1 MSNLMFPFMSE
12 YLMKMGKVKAYFTE
26 LAEKRVQ
33 ELQEDLN
40 EHCFTLGYR
49 RGGSDRAYD
58 LDPDNEE
65 FKRRIN
71 EIPHELLGYDTQE
84 DLINELINNRDDL
97 WAEEYHDQMVES
109 YYS

>member
-49 RGGSDRAYD
+49 RGGYDRADD
-58 LDPDNEE
+58 LDTDNEE

-84 DLINELINNRDDL
+84 DLINELINNRDEL
-97 WAEEYHDQMVES
+97 WAEQYHDQMVES
-109 YYS
+109 YWG

>member
-1 MSNLMFPFMSE
+1 MFPFMSE

-49 RGGSDRAYD
+49 RGGYNRADD

-84 DLINELINNRDDL
+84 DLINELINNRDEL

-109 YYS
+109 YWG